1 MGRDFCFR
9 WLLAAALA
17 LAGASVAQAEV
28 ASSACITRLRDGDT
42 PARMIAAPAR
52 FDCRRPQTAWGPGD
66 FWALDA
72 GLPSRTGVRP
82 TLVRIYSMWQDDVAL
97 WAGYA
102 DGRVVPVPLASRA
115 ATLGTAIEYA
125 IPAHGVPVT
134 RLLWRVRGAQNLRGV
149 VMGVRLV
156 DAEEHAR
163 VSVDRALQAG
173 LMAGLCIAFMFFSIA
188 LWAALR
194 RGFLIAHAAMVGG
207 LLLYLLADAGAVRR
221 LFPTLGRLFELRL
234 SGVTFTLCV
243 LGGLWFARTFAEPG
257 SVSRRVDRF
266 ARDAAIAL
274 LAVAI
279 VKEVLAPWQAIL
291 LDRAIGLALVVALG
305 SIVAMGWQICR
316 RSSALRWVWPITAMI
331 PATLIAMRVSNTFQL
346 LAHPFAVG
354 GSVQAVMTSG
364 MFVSAL
370 AIAYRVHRLVLERDE
385 ARAREGAARLLA
397 DTDPLTGLMNRRSFL
412 TAAIGREGAQLLL
425 VADLDHFKAVNDTI
439 GHDGGDE
446 VLRGVAQALG
456 EALPPGTL
464 VARIGGEEFAIVA
477 DAGAGLS
484 ARTVVEALR
493 GLRLPFDLAV
503 TASIGAC
510 TGPLATEADW
520 KRLYRQ
526 ADQALYA
533 AKEAGRDRIRDAG
546 VLPLAA

>member
-1 MGRDFCFR
+1 
-9 WLLAAALA
+9 
-17 LAGASVAQAEV
+17 
-28 ASSACITRLRDGDT
+28 
-42 PARMIAAPAR
+42 
-52 FDCRRPQTAWGPGD
+52 
-66 FWALDA
+66 
-72 GLPSRTGVRP
+72 
-82 TLVRIYSMWQDDVAL
+82 
-97 WAGYA
+97 
-102 DGRVVPVPLASRA
+102 
-115 ATLGTAIEYA
+115 
-125 IPAHGVPVT
+125 
-134 RLLWRVRGAQNLRGV
+134 
-149 VMGVRLV
+149 
-156 DAEEHAR
+156 
-163 VSVDRALQAG
+163 
-173 LMAGLCIAFMFFSIA
+173 
-188 LWAALR
+188 
-194 RGFLIAHAAMVGG
+194 
-207 LLLYLLADAGAVRR
+207 
-221 LFPTLGRLFELRL
+221 
-234 SGVTFTLCV
+234 
-243 LGGLWFARTFAEPG
+243 
-257 SVSRRVDRF
+257 
-266 ARDAAIAL
+266 
-274 LAVAI
+274 
-279 VKEVLAPWQAIL
+279 
-291 LDRAIGLALVVALG
+291 
-305 SIVAMGWQICR
+305 
-316 RSSALRWVWPITAMI
+316 
-331 PATLIAMRVSNTFQL
+331 
-346 LAHPFAVG
+346 
-354 GSVQAVMTSG
+354 

-446 VLRGVAQALG
+446 VLRGVARALG